1 VPWKLS
7 SENFEWGIWFK
18 KISLKELSKHIAQSF
33 VIFRRKEE
41 KKRFLVYLYCINTD
55 LDKSK
60 GQHGNTKNT
69 MKLLN
74 KGH

>member
-41 KKRFLVYLYCINTD
+41 KKKIPGLPILYQHRFR
-55 LDKSK
+55 
-60 GQHGNTKNT
+60 
-69 MKLLN
+69 
-74 KGH
+74 